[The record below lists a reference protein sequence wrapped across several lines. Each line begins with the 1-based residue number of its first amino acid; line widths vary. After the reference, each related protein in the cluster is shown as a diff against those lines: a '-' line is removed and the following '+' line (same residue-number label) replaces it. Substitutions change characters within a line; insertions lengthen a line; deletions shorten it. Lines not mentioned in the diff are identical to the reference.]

1 MKIIMLK
8 FRRKF
13 LLLCHH
19 NETQHTQ
26 TNTAG
31 TILPMKRVGA
41 RQVALLQ
48 EASSASVRA
57 GVKHLVDKL
66 SKLLSEAR
74 PFDLQSLHSI
84 VRCQKKYA
92 EWTGFQ
98 EQLFYFRHFY
108 PSFYSC
114 GIAAVTFFSCIALHG
129 RKKLRRYKHGSSQS
143 VMLITLVI
151 RLIPFCI

>member
-19 NETQHTQ
+19 NETLPTL

-41 RQVALLQ
+41 RQAALLQ

-84 VRCQKKYA
+84 VRC
-92 EWTGFQ
+92 
-98 EQLFYFRHFY
+98 
-108 PSFYSC
+108 
-114 GIAAVTFFSCIALHG
+114 
-129 RKKLRRYKHGSSQS
+129 
-143 VMLITLVI
+143 
-151 RLIPFCI
+151 